1 MRFSQRIGK
10 KKATKE
16 IQLESIDTELQ
27 NGLWNIIK
35 LLFIDTIASHT
46 NYNRGEFKG
55 FANEL
60 WHDFYKLPVDRI
72 PEFESQ
78 LRILFAKGFLK
89 TNGTKVM
96 IL

>member
-35 LLFIDTIASHT
+35 LLF
-46 NYNRGEFKG
+46 
-55 FANEL
+55 
-60 WHDFYKLPVDRI
+60 VD
-72 PEFESQ
+72 Q
-78 LRILFAKGFLK
+78 
-89 TNGTKVM
+89 
-96 IL
+96 